1 MITGKW
7 SDKEV
12 ELFLEYRADGLMLF
26 EIAKILNRS
35 ISSVENKSKAIKK
48 RKASSKITSENVL
61 VIFDLHAPFIKD
73 GYLDFCKKIYSEY
86 NCSSVVF
93 TGDIADFHFSSYHE
107 TDADGFS
114 AGEELDRAIEQLKGF
129 HDAFPNSKVCLGNH
143 DAIIQRKMATG
154 ALSNRWMRPLNEVL
168 QVPTWE
174 FREEWIIN
182 KVKYIHG
189 LGMKIRPR
197 VMSEMCSCVQGH
209 YHSETEYVTFVNEKQ
224 MMFGMQGGCGVNRR
238 AYAMAYGRHFKKP
251 QLNCGVVM
259 DNGTWGIIRHMKLGE

>member
-7 SDKEV
+7 SNEEV
-12 ELFLEYRADGLMLF
+12 AMFHALRGRGLKLS
-26 EIAKILNRS
+26 EIAEKLGRS
-35 ISSVENKSKAIKK
+35 KYSVEFKSKLFK
-48 RKASSKITSENVL
+48 RDKISKSESIENVL
-61 VIFDLHAPFIKD
+61 VIFDLHAPFVKN
-73 GYLDFCKKIYSEY
+73 GYLEFCRSMYKKHG
-86 NCSSVVF
+86 CSSVIF

-154 ALSNRWMRPLNEVL
+154 ALSKRWMRPLTEVL

-174 FREEWIIN
+174 FAEEWIIN

-209 YHSETEYVTFVNEKQ
+209 YHSDSEYVTFVNEKQ
-224 MMFGMQGGCGVNRR
+224 MMFGLQGGCGVDRR
-238 AYAMAYGRHFKKP
+238 SYAMAYGKHFKKP
-251 QLNCGVVM
+251 QINVGIVK
-259 DNGTWGIIRHMKLGE
+259 DNGRWAILEHMPLGE